1 MKIRILS
8 ILVSLL
14 AVSSMSAQDLKQKSM
29 DMLYKY
35 MPKADS
41 ANYSREYF
49 SHNVDMSLK
58 AREEMPW
65 GKTVPEKE
73 FLHFVVPLRINNEYL
88 DEHRDVFYNELKDRV
103 KGMSM
108 KEAIMEIN
116 HWCHEKVTYQPSDSR
131 THSPLASVSSA
142 IGRCGEE
149 STFGV
154 AALRTMGI
162 PARQVYTPRWAH
174 TDDNHAWVEAWA
186 DGEWYF
192 LGACEPEP
200 VLNLG
205 WFNGPASR
213 GMLMHARVFGPY
225 KGDEEILSTADGI
238 TDINVTDHYAPVDTI
253 RVKVIDAK
261 GQPVKDADVSFRVYN
276 YSEFYP
282 IATKKTDS
290 QGNTSVVAGLG
301 DLLVW
306 VTDGKTFTF
315 DKFHVGRDR
324 NVTLTLDPAKQKS
337 LRRIDLDVIPPVAGE
352 IAVQVTPEMRAENDR
367 RFAIEDSIRNAYMA
381 TFVKAVPGDEIS
393 EILAKSRGNHETISK
408 FLAKNNNS
416 PKAIALLK
424 SLTNKDLTD
433 VTMDVLDDHFATPDM
448 DIDSKL
454 YARYVMSPRMASEQ
468 LTPFR
473 SFFTKT
479 IPSKDQK
486 TYRENPAKWADWVN
500 ENIDGS
506 VVWYPEVLNMNPVE
520 VWSNRSTSAISRDLF
535 FVAAARSM
543 GIPAR
548 IDPVTGNPQWA
559 NKYGKW
565 QDTPFYKQ
573 APGQGQVN
581 ERYKLTLDYTP
592 SKTVEDP
599 QYYSHFTISKIVDGE
614 PKLLEFPEF
623 QPWSKS
629 FKNGEELEPGL
640 YMLTS
645 GQRLANGGVLAHV
658 DFIDLTN
665 GDQHDTLTVR
675 SDNTQIQIIGSFNAE
690 NKFTPAGSNT
700 EKSILAATGRGYF
713 VVALVKPGHEPSN
726 HALRDIGALKDKLED
741 NGTPI
746 VILTEDEGS
755 LAKEDKDIIDA
766 LPSTAILGYD
776 STGEIGKALH
786 EIADSNDMPVIIIGD
801 TFNRVVFELSG
812 YTIGLG
818 QKLLDTLIRLE

>member
-1 MKIRILS
+1 MTKKLTTLLIA
-8 ILVSLL
+8 LL
-14 AVSSMSAQDLKQKSM
+14 AVSGLGAQTLKQKSM

-35 MPKADS
+35 MPLADS
-41 ANYSREYF
+41 ANYSRDFF

-65 GKTVPEKE
+65 GKQVPEKE

-88 DEHRDVFYNELKDRV
+88 DNHREVFYNELKDRV

-108 KEAIMEIN
+108 KDAIMEIN

-154 AALRTMGI
+154 AALRAMGI

-186 DGEWYF
+186 DGKWYF

-225 KGDEEILSTADGI
+225 SGKEEILSTADGI

-253 RVKVIDAK
+253 RVKVLDSK
-261 GQPVKDADVSFRVYN
+261 GNPVKNAKVSFRVYN

-282 IATKKTDS
+282 IATKTTDS
-290 QGNTSVVAGLG
+290 NGNASVVAGLG
-301 DLLVW
+301 DLMVW
-306 VTDGKTFTF
+306 ATDGKNFTF
-315 DKFHVGRDR
+315 DKFHVGKDR
-324 NVTLTLDPAKQKS
+324 NVTLIIDPKKQTE
-337 LRRIDLDVIPPVAGE
+337 LRHVDYDIVPPVPGN
-352 IAVQVTPEMRAENDR
+352 ISVNVTPEMRAENDR
-367 RFAIEDSIRNAYMA
+367 RFAIEDSIRNAYVA
-381 TFVKAVPGDEIS
+381 TFVKAIPGDEIS
-393 EILAKSRGNHETISK
+393 EILAKSRGNHKTIGE
-408 FLAKNNNS
+408 FLKKHGNS
-416 PKAIALLK
+416 PKAVALLK
-424 SLTNKDLTD
+424 SLSDKDLSD
-433 VTMDVLDDHFATPDM
+433 VTMDVLEDHIVAENGNLKE
-448 DIDSKL
+448 DIFSN
-454 YARYVMSPRMASEQ
+454 YVMSPRIAYEQ

-473 SFFTKT
+473 SYFTKN
-479 IPSKDQK
+479 IPAKDQK
-486 TYRENPAKWADWVN
+486 KYRNNPALWTRWVA

-506 VVWYPEVLNMNPVE
+506 VVWFPEAINMNPAE
-520 VWSNRSTSAISRDLF
+520 VWQVRRTSGLSRDIF

-548 IDPVTGNPQWA
+548 IDPVTGTPQWA
-559 NKYGKW
+559 NADGKW
-565 QDTPFYKQ
+565 QHAIFDKKASSQ
-573 APGQGQVN
+573 ANV
-581 ERYKLTLDYTP
+581 RHRLTLDYTP

-599 QYYSHFTISKIVDGE
+599 HYYSHFTLSKIVDGE
-614 PKLLEFPEF
+614 PQLLSYPDF
-623 QPWSKS
+623 QPWSTS
-629 FKNGEELEPGL
+629 FRNGEDLEPGL

-645 GQRLANGGVLAHV
+645 GQRLADGGVLAHI
-658 DFIDLTN
+658 DFIDLTDN
-665 GDQHDTLTVR
+665 DAHEKLTVR
-675 SDNTQIQIIGSFNAE
+675 SDNTKIQILGSFNSE
-690 NKFTPAGSNT
+690 SKFTPAGAKT
-700 EKSILAATGRGYF
+700 EKSILSATGRGYF

-726 HALRDIGALKDKLED
+726 HALRDIGALKEKLEAD
-741 NGTPI
+741 GTPI

-755 LAKEDKDIIDA
+755 LAKEDKEIIDA
-766 LPSTAILGYD
+766 LPNTVTLGYD
-776 STGEIGKALH
+776 STGEIGNALK
-786 EIADSNDMPVIIIGD
+786 ELAQSNELPVIIVGD
-801 TFNRVVFELSG
+801 TFNRVVFILSG

-818 QKLLDTLIRLE
+818 QKLLDTLNRLK